1 MPHES
6 TIQDKICNIP
16 LGIKNSISLALFHPV
31 YFIEIVTI
39 AGRQSLPLSYLG
51 NYKLKNK
58 TLNMLCNIL
67 LLDFQMTKFVMPVFF
82 ICAWL

>member
-39 AGRQSLPLSYLG
+39 VGRQSLPLSHLE
-51 NYKLKNK
+51 NYKLKN
-58 TLNMLCNIL
+58 
-67 LLDFQMTKFVMPVFF
+67 
-82 ICAWL
+82 